1 MAKNVFQ
8 PIEIVDLTAQKV
20 KVSAPVFI
28 RDEPEPL
35 DIYEGPT
42 ADDLRRE
49 AEAFKEAWEVE
60 KTRLVQEARDEA
72 DLIRKDAEKTAFDEV
87 KVKNGLSYPGQTPG
101 GGGFRANSR
110 RGGSGCRSYP
120 GRSGS
125 RSETG

>member
-35 DIYEGPT
+35 DLYEGPT

-60 KTRLVQEARDEA
+60 KARLIQEARDEA
-72 DLIRKDAEKTAFDEV
+72 DLIRKQAEKNRV
-87 KVKNGLSYPGQTPG
+87 
-101 GGGFRANSR
+101 
-110 RGGSGCRSYP
+110 
-120 GRSGS
+120 
-125 RSETG
+125 